1 MSTYNDFFM
10 RPNFSTPEG
19 QVPTTGVPYTS
30 PDIIP
35 YGTSPQ
41 SGYQQFFATPAN
53 WAKDLGQSIAF
64 NQQNLIYL
72 RAKNFAAGANS
83 GTAYLYYS
91 PSSVIN
97 WPSNWVNNQ
106 ILVQPGDSNTPPVY
120 TTGLSAQSNRGI
132 AVANQPFVWVP
143 NTPPPPGSS
152 HYCLISRI
160 VTAANPNPLPA
171 HSQGTYADMV
181 SLVHNSPGYG
191 WRNVHLVDANAPD
204 WTYQTMLTV
213 PDTATAEEVHIYLA
227 CVNIPVGAAIAFSCS
242 TLEKTSGP
250 IQLAET
256 IVTDPNMIA
265 GVTVTLQPGFS
276 GSIGVSYWTNGTT
289 IQGTGGVYLEA
300 ALEADGASPMA
311 RYSTPELQERL
322 RAAVGI
328 TPTMPVYLGQN
339 TFKMI
344 AS

>member
-1 MSTYNDFFM
+1 MSMYNDFFM

-19 QVPTTGVPYTS
+19 EVPTTGIPYTS

-53 WAKDLGQSIAF
+53 WAKDLGQAVLF

-83 GTAYLYYS
+83 GTAYLYYT
-91 PSSVIN
+91 PSAVIN
-97 WPSNWVNNQ
+97 WPYQWVGNQ
-106 ILVQPGDSNTPPVY
+106 IPVQPGDLNNPPVY
-120 TTGLSAQSNRGI
+120 TTGLSAQSNKGI
-132 AVANQPFVWVP
+132 AVANQPFVWLP
-143 NTPPPPGSS
+143 NTPPPGSS

-160 VTAANPNPLPA
+160 VTDANPNPLPDN
-171 HSQGTYADMV
+171 SQGTYVDMV
-181 SLVHNSPGYG
+181 NLVHNSPGYG

-213 PDTATAEEVHIYLA
+213 PNTATAEQVHIYLA
-227 CVNIPVGAAIAFSCS
+227 CENIPVGAAIAFTCS
-242 TLEKTSGP
+242 TLDKTSGP
-250 IQLAET
+250 IALAET
-256 IVTDPNMIA
+256 TVTDSNMIA

-276 GSIGVSYWTNGTT
+276 GSIGVSYWANGTT
-289 IQGTGGVYLEA
+289 IQGTGGVHLEA
-300 ALEADGASPMA
+300 ALEAEEGTDMA
-311 RYSTPELQERL
+311 RYSTAALQERL

-344 AS
+344 TS